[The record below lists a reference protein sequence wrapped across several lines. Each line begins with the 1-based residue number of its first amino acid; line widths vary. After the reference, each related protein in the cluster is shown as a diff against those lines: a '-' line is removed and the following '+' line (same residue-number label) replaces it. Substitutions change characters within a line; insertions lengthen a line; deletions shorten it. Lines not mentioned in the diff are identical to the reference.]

1 MEIPGNKKV
10 VRVVG
15 GRKRKQVSIVVLT
28 PNSDL
33 EFNLLAKSI
42 QQKMPKL
49 TNLTDGNIL

>member
-28 PNSDL
+28 PKSDL

>member
-28 PNSDL
+28 PKRDL